1 MQLPKI
7 DINALPDVPDM
18 IGQFGANMVGE
29 QGLAATGDLWV
40 VLMVYLYD
48 VYPNIPDLPLPP
60 V

>member
-1 MQLPKI
+1 MPLPKI
-7 DINALPDVPDM
+7 DINSLPEMPDM
-18 IGQFGANMVGE
+18 VGQFGAGMPGD

-48 VYPNIPDLPLPP
+48 VYPNIPDIPFPP